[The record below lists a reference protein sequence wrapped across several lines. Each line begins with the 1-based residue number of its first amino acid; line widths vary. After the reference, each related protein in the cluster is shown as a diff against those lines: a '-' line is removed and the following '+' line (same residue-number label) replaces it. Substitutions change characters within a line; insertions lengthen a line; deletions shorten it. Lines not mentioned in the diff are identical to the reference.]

1 MVDTLTS
8 YSRKAEILRT
18 ETLKPIVKKLQK
30 TIQSR
35 MLEDSEPRVVPPGLI
50 RAAAF
55 ELSYLLIRHRQWHHA
70 ALLSEL
76 AIDFLTS
83 EYMIAG
89 GPATHIVESALDI
102 LHSYTPRELDWS
114 SEDYEREF
122 LEHLI
127 ICSLISRDEETLA
140 IDIGFGRNVMSL
152 LKSALDLESSPGVF
166 NFASELTQETF
177 AIMQAIF
184 SEVDESPANMD
195 LYRLKNLLQRDDAT
209 PKNRLKKEYLQTL
222 NKILASCWPEGKTE
236 KQLKDLVKDEHFGN
250 DLRLLL
256 RNGLIYEEPRALRQ
270 AALFRLSHKGYE
282 LTCMHFAFTH
292 WHEVGNRLHLQDMP
306 SAYQST
312 VLQIL
317 AKESVP
323 QLQNLLETEGQ
334 YLSPIALRFVIDHMK
349 QSRQEKGL
357 LEIFS
362 NLLHNRAHA
371 WIRVEICQALPL
383 SSGLSLAAE
392 LLDSLLNEDPS
403 PMVRSAA
410 RAAVQ
415 RSRRKQSMPQ
425 TRSDGT

>member
-1 MVDTLTS
+1 VDTLTS
-8 YSRKAEILRT
+8 YSRKAEALRT
-18 ETLKPIVKKLQK
+18 ETLKPIVRKLQK
-30 TIQSR
+30 TIHSCILQN
-35 MLEDSEPRVVPPGLI
+35 SEPRLVPPGLI

-55 ELSYLLIRHRQWHHA
+55 ELSYILVRHRPWHHA

-76 AIDFLTS
+76 AIDFLSS
-83 EYMIAG
+83 EYMVAA
-89 GPATHIVESALDI
+89 GPAAQIVESALDI

-127 ICSLISRDEETLA
+127 ICSLIARDEEALA
-140 IDIGFGRNVMSL
+140 IDIGFGRNVLSL
-152 LKSALDLESSPGVF
+152 LKSAVDLESAPDVF
-166 NFASELTQETF
+166 NFASELTQGTF
-177 AIMQAIF
+177 AIMQSIF
-184 SEVDESPANMD
+184 SEVDESPSRMD

-209 PKNRLKKEYLQTL
+209 PKNRLKKDYLQTL
-222 NKILASCWPEGKTE
+222 NKILAACWPEGKTE
-236 KQLKDLVKDEHFGN
+236 KQLKDLIQDDRFGS
-250 DLRLLL
+250 DLRLLM
-256 RNGLIYEEPRALRQ
+256 RNGLLYEEPRTLRQ
-270 AALFRLSHKGYE
+270 APLFRLSHKGYE

-323 QLQNLLETEGQ
+323 QLQNLLQTEGQ
-334 YLSPIALRFVIDHMK
+334 FLSPIALRFVIDHMK
-349 QSRQEKGL
+349 QSEDEQGL

-362 NLLHNRAHA
+362 NLLHNRVHA

-383 SSGLSLAAE
+383 PSGQTLSAPE
-392 LLDSLLNEDPS
+392 FDSLLNDDAS

-415 RSRRKQSMPQ
+415 RARRKPSAPHA
-425 TRSDGT
+425 SADGA